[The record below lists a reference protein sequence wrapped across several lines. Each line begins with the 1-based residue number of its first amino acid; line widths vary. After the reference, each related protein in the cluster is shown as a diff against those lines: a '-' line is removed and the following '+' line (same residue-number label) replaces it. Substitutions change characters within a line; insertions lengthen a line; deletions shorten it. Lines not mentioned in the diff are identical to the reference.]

1 MSVKISL
8 NKNVKQN
15 YFLKKFPIIVF
26 VHRFDK
32 SFLKEIFNMKKKLL
46 KPTIFIC
53 ISTIWGCSTT
63 KNIPD
68 SMYLLNSV
76 EIKSDKKEIDVTYL
90 EDFIQQQP
98 NSTLP
103 LFGKV
108 RLGIYNIAGQDTS
121 KWINRQ
127 IQKLGQAPVI
137 YSPRL
142 ANVSATQLA
151 KELSNEGYLRA
162 VVDTILIPKGK
173 KMNVTYDINSG
184 DPYRI
189 RNYEYTIYN
198 KNIAQSLKPARNY
211 TKVQPGTIFNQV
223 VLDESRSNLTAYL
236 RNIGY
241 YAFSKEYLYYRAD
254 TTLNSSQVDLYLSL
268 YESKDSTTFQ
278 KYKIRNVT
286 VLSGFDILSN
296 GNHKIFAHPDT
307 TMYKGLKI
315 IHGNNNFLR
324 NSTLSR
330 NTYLRPGALY
340 ADRNYTNTTGAFNG
354 IGVIKQ
360 TDIAFKPIINL
371 KDTIQQVDAFITL
384 VPGNTHFFQTELQG
398 TNSAGDFGIA
408 PSISYQHQNIFNG
421 AEILKLKLKGSY
433 EFISNSNK
441 SNVNSH
447 NFYEIGGEASLAFPL
462 FLFPWLKK
470 SWRELPSSSTQVS
483 VGLTT
488 QHRQEYTRQFFN
500 ATLTYRWATWAN
512 RLNHQLD
519 LWDINYIRMPWVSD
533 WFKENYLSN
542 TANAILKASYQD
554 QLISRTSY
562 GITYANTNRWGG
574 IPKNSIAIR
583 ANIEVSGLL
592 PRLVT
597 AFGKT
602 KKNSSGQ
609 EEILGIAYAEYIK
622 GDFSFA
628 QTFQLTKV
636 HSLAYRIGLGVANP
650 FGNSNVLPFETRYF
664 SGGANSV
671 RGWPTRGLGPGS
683 YRPKT
688 DGNDFANRVG
698 DIKLDLGVEFRNM
711 VTEFIQLAAFVD
723 AGNIWTIRNYWET
736 QPGGQFKFNTF
747 YKEIALSYGAGIRF
761 DLGFLLLRLDGGVR
775 AYDPGQVED
784 KWVIFKPRLNYMAW
798 HFAIGYPF

>member
-1 MSVKISL
+1 MNKKI
-8 NKNVKQN
+8 
-15 YFLKKFPIIVF
+15 II
-26 VHRFDK
+26 
-32 SFLKEIFNMKKKLL
+32 SSIF
-46 KPTIFIC
+46 TSII
-53 ISTIWGCSTT
+53 IWGCNTT

-68 SMYLLNSV
+68 GEYLLNQY
-76 EIKSDKKEIDVTYL
+76 EIKSDKKDIDVTYL
-90 EDFIQQQP
+90 EDFVQQQP

-108 RLGIYNIAGQDTS
+108 RLSIYNMAGQDTS
-121 KWINRQ
+121 KWTTRL
-127 IQKLGQAPVI
+127 IQKLGQPPVI
-137 YSPRL
+137 YSPKL
-142 ANVSATQLA
+142 TAVTATQLA
-151 KELSNEGYLRA
+151 KELSNQGYLRA
-162 VVDTILIPKGK
+162 KVDTLLSPKGK
-173 KMNVTYDINSG
+173 KMDIKYDINSG

-189 RNYEYTIYN
+189 RNYEYTIYD
-198 KNIAQSLKPARNY
+198 KNIDNSLKPARKY
-211 TKVQPGTIFNQV
+211 TRIQPGTIFNQV
-223 VLDESRSNLTAYL
+223 VLDESRGHLTSYL

-241 YAFSKEYLYYRAD
+241 YKFSKEYLYYKAD

-268 YESKDSTTFQ
+268 YEAKDSTTYQ
-278 KYKIRNVT
+278 KYKLRNVT
-286 VLSGFDILSN
+286 ILSGFDAMSR
-296 GNHKIFAHPDT
+296 GNERLFSHPDT

-315 IHGNNNFLR
+315 IHGKNNFLR

-330 NTYLRPGALY
+330 NTYLRPGEFY
-340 ADRNYTNTTGAFNG
+340 ADRFYTNTTGAFNG

-360 TDIAFKPIINL
+360 TDITFTPIINE
-371 KDTIQQVDAFITL
+371 KDSIQQLDAFITL

-441 SNVNSH
+441 NNLSSH
-447 NFYEIGGEASLAFPL
+447 NFYEVGGDASLSFPL

-483 VGLTT
+483 AGLTT
-488 QHRQEYTRQFFN
+488 QHREQYTRQFFN
-500 ATLTYRWATWAN
+500 ATLTYRWATWEN
-512 RLNHQLD
+512 KLNHQFN

-533 WFKENYLSN
+533 DFRDEYLSN
-542 TANAILKASYQD
+542 SANAILKASYQD
-554 QLISRTSY
+554 QLISRTGYSV
-562 GITYANTNRWGG
+562 TYANTNRWGG
-574 IPKNSIAIR
+574 IPKNSVAIR
-583 ANIEVSGLL
+583 GNIELSGLL
-592 PRLVT
+592 PRLVS

-622 GDFSFA
+622 GDISFA
-628 QTFQLTKV
+628 QTFQLSKI
-636 HSLAYRIGLGVANP
+636 HSVAYRIGLGIANP
-650 FGNSNVLPFETRYF
+650 FGNSSVLPFETRYF

-683 YRPKT
+683 YRPTT

-698 DIKLDLGVEFRNM
+698 DIKLDLGIEFRNM
-711 VTEFIQLAAFVD
+711 VTEYIQLAAFVD
-723 AGNIWTIRNYWET
+723 AGNIWTIRDYAES
-736 QPGGQFKFNTF
+736 QPNGQFLFNNF

-775 AYDPGQVED
+775 AYDPGQIKD